1 EEENEE
7 NVIAE
12 HEIRSRKSKRVV
24 IFTNNQANVDTYTNT
39 KDANDPDQTD
49 EAALIR
55 YSQQSDFRRDII
67 KGSNRAQ
74 RCKTITWELF

>member
-1 EEENEE
+1 KEENEE
-7 NVIAE
+7 NVTAE

-39 KDANDPDQTD
+39 KDANDPDQTV

-67 KGSNRAQ
+67 K
-74 RCKTITWELF
+74 